1 MTDPAKWISPKEV
14 GSQ

>member
-1 MTDPAKWISPKEV
+1 MTDSAKWISPKEV